1 MQCNQTTTA
10 TLTSNKNNNKS
21 SSKISGRLRERACN
35 ILLSAVRLSCVLSR
49 LRFVSAAY
57 SLDFG
62 LALLRALLTSFGLC
76 CMHSRLR
83 LSHELHCRHAAKAA
97 LGSSSSDLS
106 LSCVCARNFGCD
118 CGSPTNTKA
127 HESSAALTADRQR
140 RLSSSSLCC
149 CHSVAFVCFTVAH
162 TQHKSRL
169 KALFLLCLAARSSA
183 SVATSRSHL
192 RIRNENRRLLRAHWF
207 FGERRK
213 AVVKLKQKRC
223 QRQRKQLKT
232 KTAE

>member
-1 MQCNQTTTA
+1 MQCKQTTTA

-21 SSKISGRLRERACN
+21 SSKITDRLRERARN
-35 ILLSAVRLSCVLSR
+35 VSLSAVRLSCVLSR

-57 SLDFG
+57 SLGFG
-62 LALLRALLTSFGLC
+62 LALLRALLTSFRLC

-83 LSHELHCRHAAKAA
+83 LSHELCCRHAAKAA

-106 LSCVCARNFGCD
+106 LSCVCARNFVYG

-162 TQHKSRL
+162 TQNKSRF
-169 KALFLLCLAARSSA
+169 KALSSCW
-183 SVATSRSHL
+183 
-192 RIRNENRRLLRAHWF
+192 LRAVQHQLLPLALTCEF
-207 FGERRK
+207 AMKSVVCCVRIGSSESVEKLLLSLSRK
-213 AVVKLKQKRC
+213 GVNVNANN
-223 QRQRKQLKT
+223 
-232 KTAE
+232 